1 MDQTFNRIFNIKYII
16 FNLKVMTKMKQN
28 FSDIFSGIN
37 KELLNSTKD
46 KFNKLSSIEKKK
58 VLDNTNK
65 LMETF
70 CDICGVENKY
80 HLTEEMFDDAKEK
93 CKETAENIKDSIKES
108 KDNLAEIARDTLN
121 KLGISDEFIKTCKV
135 DNDKI
140 YIDVQMPVDSDIDN
154 IDLDINNDGV
164 SYDHQTE
171 ESHNIPKFT
180 RKNKVKNKKVRFN
193 NKIKFKDNHL
203 QITDY
208 NQCPVNDTQC
218 SVDDNQCSVDDTQCS
233 VDDTQCSVKTTNIL
247 DRLKAEAK
255 ENEVN
260 EPKINLDVIKQVLID
275 KIEAILEDDNT
286 HAYTVYPR
294 EGNVPAS
301 VQVTLDDVCGCV
313 REHLNILTDV
323 ADAIKDKYGFPEVY
337 VHMMENDDTYN
348 DNKVSVGIVC
358 MLED

>member
-1 MDQTFNRIFNIKYII
+1 
-16 FNLKVMTKMKQN
+16 MKQN

-58 VLDNTNK
+58 VLDSTNK

-108 KDNLAEIARDTLN
+108 KDNLAEIARDTLT
-121 KLGISDEFIKTCKV
+121 KLGISDEFIKSCKV

-154 IDLDINNDGV
+154 IDLDINTDGI
-164 SYDHQTE
+164 SYDQQTE
-171 ESHNIPKFT
+171 EPHNEQKFT
-180 RKNKVKNKKVRFN
+180 RKNKVKNKKVRLS
-193 NKIKFKDNHL
+193 NKIKFRDNHPVANAE
-203 QITDY
+203 QIA
-208 NQCPVNDTQC
+208 
-218 SVDDNQCSVDDTQCS
+218 DDN
-233 VDDTQCSVKTTNIL
+233 QCSVKTTNIL
-247 DRLKAEAK
+247 DRLKTEAK

-260 EPKINLDVIKQVLID
+260 EPTINLDDIKQVLID

-301 VQVTLDDVCGCV
+301 VQVTLEDVCGCV

-348 DNKVSVGIVC
+348 DNTVSVGIVC

>member
-1 MDQTFNRIFNIKYII
+1 MA
-16 FNLKVMTKMKQN
+16 KMKEN
-28 FSDIFSGIN
+28 LSDIFSGVN
-37 KELLNSTKD
+37 KELLNSTKE
-46 KFNKLSSIEKKK
+46 KFNKLSSVEKKK

-93 CKETAENIKDSIKES
+93 CKKTTENIKDSIKES

-121 KLGISDEFIKTCKV
+121 KLGISDEFIKSCKV

-140 YIDVQMPVDSDIDN
+140 YIDVQMPVDSDINDIDLN
-154 IDLDINNDGV
+154 IDNDGV
-164 SYDHQTE
+164 SYDQQTE
-171 ESHNIPKFT
+171 EPHNVPKFT
-180 RKNKVKNKKVRFN
+180 RKNKVKNKKVRLS
-193 NKIKFKDNHL
+193 NKIKFRDNHPVVNTE
-203 QITDY
+203 QITD
-208 NQCPVNDTQC
+208 DT
-218 SVDDNQCSVDDTQCS
+218 TH
-233 VDDTQCSVKTTNIL
+233 IL

-255 ENEVN
+255 ENEVV
-260 EPKINLDVIKQVLID
+260 EPKINLDDIKQVFID
-275 KIEAILEDDNT
+275 KIEAILEDENT

-294 EGNVPAS
+294 EGDVPAS

-348 DNKVSVGIVC
+348 DNTVSVGIIC

>member
-1 MDQTFNRIFNIKYII
+1 MA
-16 FNLKVMTKMKQN
+16 KMKEN
-28 FSDIFSGIN
+28 LSDIFSGVN

-58 VLDNTNK
+58 VLDSTNK

-108 KDNLAEIARDTLN
+108 KDNLAEIARDTLT
-121 KLGISDEFIKTCKV
+121 KLGISDEFIKSCKV

-164 SYDHQTE
+164 SYDQQTE
-171 ESHNIPKFT
+171 EPHNEQKFT
-180 RKNKVKNKKVRFN
+180 RKNKVKNKKVRLS
-193 NKIKFKDNHL
+193 NKIKFRDNHPVVDAE
-203 QITDY
+203 QIA
-208 NQCPVNDTQC
+208 
-218 SVDDNQCSVDDTQCS
+218 DDN
-233 VDDTQCSVKTTNIL
+233 QCSVKTTNIL

-260 EPKINLDVIKQVLID
+260 EPKINLDDIKQVLID
-275 KIEAILEDDNT
+275 KIEAILEDDDT

-294 EGNVPAS
+294 ECNIPAS
-301 VQVTLDDVCGCV
+301 VNVILDDVCSCV
-313 REHLNILTDV
+313 SEHLDILTDIS
-323 ADAIKDKYGFPEVY
+323 DTLKNKYGFPDVY
-337 VHMMENDDTYN
+337 VHILRDTDIHN
-348 DNKVSVGIVC
+348 VNTVSLSVTCI
-358 MLED
+358 LED

>member
-1 MDQTFNRIFNIKYII
+1 
-16 FNLKVMTKMKQN
+16 MKQN
-28 FSDIFSGIN
+28 LSDIFSGVN

-58 VLDNTNK
+58 VLDSTNK

-121 KLGISDEFIKTCKV
+121 KLGISDEFIKSCKV

-140 YIDVQMPVDSDIDN
+140 YIDVQMPVDSYINDIDIDLN
-154 IDLDINNDGV
+154 IDNDGV
-164 SYDHQTE
+164 SYDQQTE
-171 ESHNIPKFT
+171 EPHNVPKFT
-180 RKNKVKNKKVRFN
+180 RKNKVKNKKVRLS
-193 NKIKFKDNHL
+193 NKIKFRDNHPVVDAE
-203 QITDY
+203 QIA
-208 NQCPVNDTQC
+208 
-218 SVDDNQCSVDDTQCS
+218 DDTQCS
-233 VDDTQCSVKTTNIL
+233 VNTTNIL

-260 EPKINLDVIKQVLID
+260 EPKINLDDIKQILID
-275 KIEAILEDDNT
+275 KICAILEDDDT

-294 EGNVPAS
+294 ECNIPAS
-301 VQVTLDDVCGCV
+301 VNVILDDVCSCV
-313 REHLNILTDV
+313 REHLDILTDIS
-323 ADAIKDKYGFPEVY
+323 DTLKNKYGFPDVY
-337 VHMMENDDTYN
+337 VHILRDTDIHN
-348 DNKVSVGIVC
+348 VNTVSLSVTCI
-358 MLED
+358 LED

>member
-1 MDQTFNRIFNIKYII
+1 
-16 FNLKVMTKMKQN
+16 MKQN
-28 FSDIFSGIN
+28 LSDIFSGVN

-46 KFNKLSSIEKKK
+46 KFNKLSSVEKKK

-93 CKETAENIKDSIKES
+93 CKKTTENIKDSIKES

-121 KLGISDEFIKTCKV
+121 KLGISDEFIKSCKV

-154 IDLDINNDGV
+154 IDLDIDNDGV
-164 SYDHQTE
+164 SYDQQAE
-171 ESHNIPKFT
+171 ESHNVPKFT
-180 RKNKVKNKKVRFN
+180 RKNKVKNKKVRLS
-193 NKIKFKDNHL
+193 NKIKFRDNHPVVDTE
-203 QITDY
+203 QIA
-208 NQCPVNDTQC
+208 
-218 SVDDNQCSVDDTQCS
+218 DDTQCP
-233 VDDTQCSVKTTNIL
+233 VKTTNIL

-260 EPKINLDVIKQVLID
+260 EPKINLDDIKQVLIN

-294 EGNVPAS
+294 EGDVPAS

-348 DNKVSVGIVC
+348 DNTVSVGIIC

>member
-1 MDQTFNRIFNIKYII
+1 
-16 FNLKVMTKMKQN
+16 MKQN
-28 FSDIFSGIN
+28 LSDIFSGVN

-58 VLDNTNK
+58 VLDSTNK

-108 KDNLAEIARDTLN
+108 KDNLAEIARDTLI
-121 KLGISDEFIKTCKV
+121 KLGISDEFIKSCKV

-140 YIDVQMPVDSDIDN
+140 YIDVQMPVNRDIDN
-154 IDLDINNDGV
+154 IDLDINTDGI
-164 SYDHQTE
+164 SYDQQTE
-171 ESHNIPKFT
+171 EPHNAPKFT
-180 RKNKVKNKKVRFN
+180 RKNKVKNKKVRLS
-193 NKIKFKDNHL
+193 NKIKFRDNHPVVDAE
-203 QITDY
+203 QIA
-208 NQCPVNDTQC
+208 
-218 SVDDNQCSVDDTQCS
+218 
-233 VDDTQCSVKTTNIL
+233 DDTQCSVKTTNIL

-255 ENEVN
+255 ENEVI
-260 EPKINLDVIKQVLID
+260 EPKINLDDIKQVLID

-294 EGNVPAS
+294 EGDVPAS

-348 DNKVSVGIVC
+348 DNTVSVGIVC

>member
-1 MDQTFNRIFNIKYII
+1 
-16 FNLKVMTKMKQN
+16 MKQN
-28 FSDIFSGIN
+28 LSDIFSGVN

-46 KFNKLSSIEKKK
+46 KFNKLSSVEKKK

-93 CKETAENIKDSIKES
+93 CKETAESIKDSIKES

-121 KLGISDEFIKTCKV
+121 KLGISDEFIKSCKV

-164 SYDHQTE
+164 SYDQQAE
-171 ESHNIPKFT
+171 EPHNVPKFT
-180 RKNKVKNKKVRFN
+180 RKNKVKNKKVRLS
-193 NKIKFKDNHL
+193 NKIKFRDNHPVVDVE
-203 QITDY
+203 QIA
-208 NQCPVNDTQC
+208 
-218 SVDDNQCSVDDTQCS
+218 
-233 VDDTQCSVKTTNIL
+233 DDTQCSVKTTNIL

-260 EPKINLDVIKQVLID
+260 EPKINLDDIKQVLID

-294 EGNVPAS
+294 EGDVPAS

-348 DNKVSVGIVC
+348 DNTVSVGIIC

>member
-1 MDQTFNRIFNIKYII
+1 
-16 FNLKVMTKMKQN
+16 MKQN
-28 FSDIFSGIN
+28 LSDIFSGVN

-46 KFNKLSSIEKKK
+46 KFNKLSSVEKKK

-93 CKETAENIKDSIKES
+93 CKETTENIKDSIKES

-121 KLGISDEFIKTCKV
+121 KLGISDEFIKSCKV

-154 IDLDINNDGV
+154 IDLDIDNDGV
-164 SYDHQTE
+164 SYDQQAE
-171 ESHNIPKFT
+171 EHHNVPKFT
-180 RKNKVKNKKVRFN
+180 RKNKVKNKKVRLS
-193 NKIKFKDNHL
+193 NKIKFRDNHPVVDAE
-203 QITDY
+203 QIA
-208 NQCPVNDTQC
+208 
-218 SVDDNQCSVDDTQCS
+218 
-233 VDDTQCSVKTTNIL
+233 DDTQCSVKTTNIL

-260 EPKINLDVIKQVLID
+260 EPKINLDDIKQVLID

-294 EGNVPAS
+294 EGDVPAS

-348 DNKVSVGIVC
+348 DNTVSVGIIC

>member
-1 MDQTFNRIFNIKYII
+1 MKE
-16 FNLKVMTKMKQN
+16 NL
-28 FSDIFSGIN
+28 SDIFSEVN

-46 KFNKLSSIEKKK
+46 KFNKLSSVEKKT
-58 VLDNTNK
+58 VLDSTNK
-65 LMETF
+65 LMDAF

-80 HLTEEMFDDAKEK
+80 HLTEEMFDDTKEK
-93 CKETAENIKDSIKES
+93 CKETIENIKDSIKES

-154 IDLDINNDGV
+154 IDLDINNDSV

-171 ESHNIPKFT
+171 EPHNIPKFT

-193 NKIKFKDNHL
+193 NKIKLKDNHL
-203 QITDY
+203 QITDDNLNNKIKFKDY
-208 NQCPVNDTQC
+208 HLQIT
-218 SVDDNQCSVDDTQCS
+218 DDNQCSVNDNQCS
-233 VDDTQCSVKTTNIL
+233 VNDTQCSVKTTNLL

-260 EPKINLDVIKQVLID
+260 EPKINLDDIKQVLID
-275 KIEAILEDDNT
+275 KVEAILEDDNT
-286 HAYTVYPR
+286 HAYTVYPHK
-294 EGNVPAS
+294 GDVPAS
-301 VQVTLDDVCGCV
+301 VQVILDDVCGCV

-323 ADAIKDKYGFPEVY
+323 ADVIKDKYGFPEVY
-337 VHMMENDDTYN
+337 VHIMENDDDTYN
-348 DNKVSVGIVC
+348 NDNTVSIGIVC
-358 MLED
+358 ILED

>member
-1 MDQTFNRIFNIKYII
+1 MKE
-16 FNLKVMTKMKQN
+16 NL
-28 FSDIFSGIN
+28 SDIFSGVN

-58 VLDNTNK
+58 VLDSTNK

-93 CKETAENIKDSIKES
+93 CKETAKNIKDSIKES
-108 KDNLAEIARDTLN
+108 KDNLAEIARDTLI
-121 KLGISDEFIKTCKV
+121 KLGISDEFIKSCKV

-140 YIDVQMPVDSDIDN
+140 YIDVQMPVNRDIDN
-154 IDLDINNDGV
+154 IDLDINTDGI
-164 SYDHQTE
+164 SYDQQTE
-171 ESHNIPKFT
+171 EPHNEPKFT
-180 RKNKVKNKKVRFN
+180 RKNKVKNKKVRLS
-193 NKIKFKDNHL
+193 NKIKFRDNHPVVDAE
-203 QITDY
+203 QIA
-208 NQCPVNDTQC
+208 
-218 SVDDNQCSVDDTQCS
+218 
-233 VDDTQCSVKTTNIL
+233 DDTQCSVKTTNIL

-260 EPKINLDVIKQVLID
+260 EPKINLDDIKQVLID

-294 EGNVPAS
+294 EGDVPAS

-323 ADAIKDKYGFPEVY
+323 ADVIKDKYGFPEVY
-337 VHMMENDDTYN
+337 VHILRDTDIHN
-348 DNKVSVGIVC
+348 VNTVSLTVTCI
-358 MLED
+358 LED

>member
-1 MDQTFNRIFNIKYII
+1 MKE
-16 FNLKVMTKMKQN
+16 NL
-28 FSDIFSGIN
+28 SDIFSGVN
-37 KELLNSTKD
+37 KELFNSTKD
-46 KFNKLSSIEKKK
+46 KFNKLSSVEKKK
-58 VLDNTNK
+58 VLDSTNK
-65 LMETF
+65 LMDAF
-70 CDICGVENKY
+70 YDICGVENKY
-80 HLTEEMFDDAKEK
+80 HLTEEMFDDTKEK
-93 CKETAENIKDSIKES
+93 CKETIENIKDSIKES
-108 KDNLAEIARDTLN
+108 KDNLAEITRDTLN

-218 SVDDNQCSVDDTQCS
+218 SVDDNQCSV
-233 VDDTQCSVKTTNIL
+233 KTTNLL

-260 EPKINLDVIKQVLID
+260 EPKINLDDIKQVLID
-275 KIEAILEDDNT
+275 KVEAILEDDNT
-286 HAYTVYPR
+286 HAYTVYPHK
-294 EGNVPAS
+294 GDVPAS
-301 VQVTLDDVCGCV
+301 VQVILDDVCGCV

-323 ADAIKDKYGFPEVY
+323 ADVIKDKYGFPEVY
-337 VHMMENDDTYN
+337 VHIMENDDDTYN
-348 DNKVSVGIVC
+348 NDNTVSIGIVC
-358 MLED
+358 ILED

>member
-1 MDQTFNRIFNIKYII
+1 MLYKVYNNI
-16 FNLKVMTKMKQN
+16 NLKVMAKMKQN
-28 FSDIFSGIN
+28 LSDIFSGVN

-46 KFNKLSSIEKKK
+46 KFNKLSSVEKKK

-93 CKETAENIKDSIKES
+93 CKETTKNIKDSIKES

-121 KLGISDEFIKTCKV
+121 KLGISDEFIKSCKV

-164 SYDHQTE
+164 SYDQQVE
-171 ESHNIPKFT
+171 EPHNVPKFT
-180 RKNKVKNKKVRFN
+180 RKNKVKNKKVRLS
-193 NKIKFKDNHL
+193 NKIKFRDNHPVVKTE
-203 QITDY
+203 QI
-208 NQCPVNDTQC
+208 
-218 SVDDNQCSVDDTQCS
+218 SDDT
-233 VDDTQCSVKTTNIL
+233 THIL
-247 DRLKAEAK
+247 ERLKAEAK

-260 EPKINLDVIKQVLID
+260 EPKINLDDIKQVLID

-294 EGNVPAS
+294 EGDVPAS
-301 VQVTLDDVCGCV
+301 VQVTLEDVCGCV

-323 ADAIKDKYGFPEVY
+323 ADAIKDKYGFPDVY
-337 VHMMENDDTYN
+337 VHILRDTDIHN
-348 DNKVSVGIVC
+348 VNTVSLTVTCI
-358 MLED
+358 LED

>member
-1 MDQTFNRIFNIKYII
+1 MKE
-16 FNLKVMTKMKQN
+16 NL
-28 FSDIFSGIN
+28 SDIFSGVN

-46 KFNKLSSIEKKK
+46 KFNKLSSVEKKN
-58 VLDNTNK
+58 VIDNTNK
-65 LMETF
+65 LMEAL

-80 HLTEEMFDDAKEK
+80 HLTEEMFDDTKEK
-93 CKETAENIKDSIKES
+93 CKETIENIKDSIKES

-121 KLGISDEFIKTCKV
+121 KLGISDEFIKSCKV

-140 YIDVQMPVDSDIDN
+140 YIDVQMPVDSYIDN

-164 SYDHQTE
+164 SYDQQTE
-171 ESHNIPKFT
+171 EPHNEPKFT
-180 RKNKVKNKKVRFN
+180 RKNKVKNKKVRLS
-193 NKIKFKDNHL
+193 NKIKFRDNHPVVDAEQKL
-203 QITDY
+203 FCKVEQIA
-208 NQCPVNDTQC
+208 
-218 SVDDNQCSVDDTQCS
+218 DDT
-233 VDDTQCSVKTTNIL
+233 THIL

-260 EPKINLDVIKQVLID
+260 KPKINLDDIKQVLID

-294 EGNVPAS
+294 EGDVPAS

-313 REHLNILTDV
+313 REHLNVLTDV
-323 ADAIKDKYGFPEVY
+323 ADVIKDKYGFPEVY

-348 DNKVSVGIVC
+348 DNTVSVGIVC

>member
-1 MDQTFNRIFNIKYII
+1 MKG
-16 FNLKVMTKMKQN
+16 NL
-28 FSDIFSGIN
+28 SDIFSGVN
-37 KELLNSTKD
+37 KELFNSTKD
-46 KFNKLSSIEKKK
+46 KFNKLSSVEKKK
-58 VLDNTNK
+58 VLDSTNK

-93 CKETAENIKDSIKES
+93 CKETIENIKDSIKES

-140 YIDVQMPVDSDIDN
+140 YIDVQMPVDADIDN

-203 QITDY
+203 QITD
-208 NQCPVNDTQC
+208 
-218 SVDDNQCSVDDTQCS
+218 DN
-233 VDDTQCSVKTTNIL
+233 QCSVKTTNLL

-260 EPKINLDVIKQVLID
+260 DPEINLDDIKQVLID

-337 VHMMENDDTYN
+337 VHMMENDDDTYN
-348 DNKVSVGIVC
+348 NDNTVSIGIVC
-358 MLED
+358 ILED

>member
-1 MDQTFNRIFNIKYII
+1 
-16 FNLKVMTKMKQN
+16 MKQN
-28 FSDIFSGIN
+28 LSDIFSGVN
-37 KELLNSTKD
+37 KELLNSTKE

-58 VLDNTNK
+58 VLDSTNK

-108 KDNLAEIARDTLN
+108 KDNLAEIARDTLI
-121 KLGISDEFIKTCKV
+121 KLGISDEFIKSCKV

-140 YIDVQMPVDSDIDN
+140 YIDVQMPVNRDIDN
-154 IDLDINNDGV
+154 IDLDINTDGI
-164 SYDHQTE
+164 SYDQQTE
-171 ESHNIPKFT
+171 EPHNVPKFT
-180 RKNKVKNKKVRFN
+180 RKNKVKNKKVRLS
-193 NKIKFKDNHL
+193 NKIKFRDNHPVVDAE
-203 QITDY
+203 QIA
-208 NQCPVNDTQC
+208 
-218 SVDDNQCSVDDTQCS
+218 DDN
-233 VDDTQCSVKTTNIL
+233 QCSVKTTNIL
-247 DRLKAEAK
+247 NRLKAEAK

-260 EPKINLDVIKQVLID
+260 EPKINLDDIKQVLID

-294 EGNVPAS
+294 EGDVPAS

-348 DNKVSVGIVC
+348 DNTVSVGIVC

>member
-1 MDQTFNRIFNIKYII
+1 MA
-16 FNLKVMTKMKQN
+16 KMKEN
-28 FSDIFSGIN
+28 LSDIFSGVN

-58 VLDNTNK
+58 VLDSTNK

-108 KDNLAEIARDTLN
+108 KDNLAEIARDTLT
-121 KLGISDEFIKTCKV
+121 KLGISDEFIKSCKV

-154 IDLDINNDGV
+154 IDLDINNDDV
-164 SYDHQTE
+164 SYDQQTE
-171 ESHNIPKFT
+171 EPHNEQKFT
-180 RKNKVKNKKVRFN
+180 RKNKVKNKKVRLS
-193 NKIKFKDNHL
+193 NKIKFRDNHPVANAE
-203 QITDY
+203 QIA
-208 NQCPVNDTQC
+208 
-218 SVDDNQCSVDDTQCS
+218 DDTQY
-233 VDDTQCSVKTTNIL
+233 SVKTTNIL

-260 EPKINLDVIKQVLID
+260 EPKINLDDIKQVLID

-294 EGNVPAS
+294 EGDVPAS

-323 ADAIKDKYGFPEVY
+323 ADVIKDKYGFPEVY

-348 DNKVSVGIVC
+348 DNTVSVGIVC

>member
-1 MDQTFNRIFNIKYII
+1 MKE
-16 FNLKVMTKMKQN
+16 NL
-28 FSDIFSGIN
+28 SDIFSEVN

-46 KFNKLSSIEKKK
+46 KFNKLSSVEKKT

-65 LMETF
+65 LMDAF

-80 HLTEEMFDDAKEK
+80 HLTEEMFDDTKEK
-93 CKETAENIKDSIKES
+93 CKETIENIKDSIKES

-171 ESHNIPKFT
+171 EPHNIPKFT

-203 QITDY
+203 QITD
-208 NQCPVNDTQC
+208 
-218 SVDDNQCSVDDTQCS
+218 DNQCS
-233 VDDTQCSVKTTNIL
+233 VDDTQCSVKTTNLL

-260 EPKINLDVIKQVLID
+260 ESEINLDDIKQVLID

>member
-1 MDQTFNRIFNIKYII
+1 MKE
-16 FNLKVMTKMKQN
+16 NL
-28 FSDIFSGIN
+28 SDIFSGVN

-46 KFNKLSSIEKKK
+46 KFNKLSSVEKKK

-93 CKETAENIKDSIKES
+93 CKETTENIKDSIKES
-108 KDNLAEIARDTLN
+108 KNNLAEIARDTLN
-121 KLGISDEFIKTCKV
+121 KLGISDEFIKSCKV

-164 SYDHQTE
+164 SYDQHVE
-171 ESHNIPKFT
+171 EPHNVPKFT
-180 RKNKVKNKKVRFN
+180 RKNKVKNKKVRLS
-193 NKIKFKDNHL
+193 NKIKFRDNHPVVKTE
-203 QITDY
+203 QI
-208 NQCPVNDTQC
+208 
-218 SVDDNQCSVDDTQCS
+218 SDDT
-233 VDDTQCSVKTTNIL
+233 THIL
-247 DRLKAEAK
+247 ERLKAEAK

-260 EPKINLDVIKQVLID
+260 EPKINLDDIKQVLID

-294 EGNVPAS
+294 EGDVPAS
-301 VQVTLDDVCGCV
+301 VQVTLEDVCGCV

-348 DNKVSVGIVC
+348 DNTVSVGIVC

>member
-1 MDQTFNRIFNIKYII
+1 MDQTFNRMCYII
-16 FNLKVMTKMKQN
+16 YNNINLKVMTKMKQN
-28 FSDIFSGIN
+28 LSDIFSGVN

-58 VLDNTNK
+58 VLDSTNK

-108 KDNLAEIARDTLN
+108 KYNLAEIARDTLI
-121 KLGISDEFIKTCKV
+121 KLGISDEFIKSCKV

-140 YIDVQMPVDSDIDN
+140 YIDVQMPVNRDIDN
-154 IDLDINNDGV
+154 IDLDINTDGI
-164 SYDHQTE
+164 SYDQQTE
-171 ESHNIPKFT
+171 EPHNVPKFT
-180 RKNKVKNKKVRFN
+180 RKNKVKNKKVRLS
-193 NKIKFKDNHL
+193 NKIKFRDNHPVVDAE
-203 QITDY
+203 QIA
-208 NQCPVNDTQC
+208 
-218 SVDDNQCSVDDTQCS
+218 DDTQCS
-233 VDDTQCSVKTTNIL
+233 VNTTNIL

-260 EPKINLDVIKQVLID
+260 EPKINLNDIKQVLID

-301 VQVTLDDVCGCV
+301 VQVTLEDVCGCV

-337 VHMMENDDTYN
+337 IHILRDTDIHN
-348 DNKVSVGIVC
+348 VNTVSLSVTCI
-358 MLED
+358 LED

>member
-1 MDQTFNRIFNIKYII
+1 
-16 FNLKVMTKMKQN
+16 MKQN
-28 FSDIFSGIN
+28 LSDIFSGVN

-58 VLDNTNK
+58 VLDSTNK

-108 KDNLAEIARDTLN
+108 KDNLAEIARDTLI
-121 KLGISDEFIKTCKV
+121 KLGISDEFIKSCKV

-140 YIDVQMPVDSDIDN
+140 YIDVQMPVNRDIDN
-154 IDLDINNDGV
+154 IDLDINTDGI
-164 SYDHQTE
+164 SYDQQTE
-171 ESHNIPKFT
+171 EPHNVPKFT
-180 RKNKVKNKKVRFN
+180 RKNKVKNKKVRLS
-193 NKIKFKDNHL
+193 NKIKFRDNHPVVDAE
-203 QITDY
+203 QIA
-208 NQCPVNDTQC
+208 
-218 SVDDNQCSVDDTQCS
+218 DDTQCS
-233 VDDTQCSVKTTNIL
+233 VNTTNIL

-260 EPKINLDVIKQVLID
+260 EPKINLDDIKQVLID

-301 VQVTLDDVCGCV
+301 VQVTLEDVCGCV

-323 ADAIKDKYGFPEVY
+323 ADTLKNKYGFPDVY
-337 VHMMENDDTYN
+337 VHILRDTDIHN
-348 DNKVSVGIVC
+348 VNTVSLTVTCI
-358 MLED
+358 LED

>member
-1 MDQTFNRIFNIKYII
+1 MA
-16 FNLKVMTKMKQN
+16 KMKQN
-28 FSDIFSGIN
+28 LSDIFSGVN

-58 VLDNTNK
+58 VLDSTNK

-108 KDNLAEIARDTLN
+108 KDNLAEIARDTLI
-121 KLGISDEFIKTCKV
+121 KLGISDEFIKSCKV

-140 YIDVQMPVDSDIDN
+140 YIDVQMPVNRDIDN
-154 IDLDINNDGV
+154 IDLDINTDGI
-164 SYDHQTE
+164 SYDQQTE
-171 ESHNIPKFT
+171 EPHNVPKFT
-180 RKNKVKNKKVRFN
+180 RKNKVKNKKVRLN
-193 NKIKFKDNHL
+193 NKIKFKDNHPVVDAE
-203 QITDY
+203 QIA
-208 NQCPVNDTQC
+208 
-218 SVDDNQCSVDDTQCS
+218 DDN
-233 VDDTQCSVKTTNIL
+233 QCSVKTTNIL

-260 EPKINLDVIKQVLID
+260 EPTINLDDIKQVLID

-294 EGNVPAS
+294 EGDVPAS

-348 DNKVSVGIVC
+348 DNTVSVGIVC

>member
-1 MDQTFNRIFNIKYII
+1 
-16 FNLKVMTKMKQN
+16 MTKMKQN
-28 FSDIFSGIN
+28 LSDIFSGVN

-58 VLDNTNK
+58 VLDSTNK

-108 KDNLAEIARDTLN
+108 KDNLAEIARDTLI
-121 KLGISDEFIKTCKV
+121 KLGISDEFIKSCKV

-164 SYDHQTE
+164 SYDQQTE
-171 ESHNIPKFT
+171 EPHNEQKFT
-180 RKNKVKNKKVRFN
+180 RKNKVKNKKVRLS
-193 NKIKFKDNHL
+193 NKIKFRDNHPVANAE
-203 QITDY
+203 QIA
-208 NQCPVNDTQC
+208 
-218 SVDDNQCSVDDTQCS
+218 
-233 VDDTQCSVKTTNIL
+233 DDTQCSVKTTNIL

-260 EPKINLDVIKQVLID
+260 EPKINLNDIQQVLID

-301 VQVTLDDVCGCV
+301 VQVTLEDVCGCV

-323 ADAIKDKYGFPEVY
+323 ADEIKDKYGFPEVY
-337 VHMMENDDTYN
+337 VHMMENNDTYN
-348 DNKVSVGIVC
+348 NDNIVSVGIVC

>member
-1 MDQTFNRIFNIKYII
+1 MKE
-16 FNLKVMTKMKQN
+16 NL
-28 FSDIFSGIN
+28 SDIFSGVN

-46 KFNKLSSIEKKK
+46 KFNKLSSVEKKK
-58 VLDNTNK
+58 VLDSTNK
-65 LMETF
+65 LIETF

-93 CKETAENIKDSIKES
+93 CKKTTENIKDSIKES
-108 KDNLAEIARDTLN
+108 KDNLAEIARDTLI
-121 KLGISDEFIKTCKV
+121 KLGISDEFIKSCKV

-140 YIDVQMPVDSDIDN
+140 YIDVQMPVNRD
-154 IDLDINNDGV
+154 IDLDINTDGI
-164 SYDHQTE
+164 SYDQQTE
-171 ESHNIPKFT
+171 EPHNVPKFT
-180 RKNKVKNKKVRFN
+180 RKNKVKNKKVRLS
-193 NKIKFKDNHL
+193 NKIKFRDNHPVVDAE
-203 QITDY
+203 QIA
-208 NQCPVNDTQC
+208 
-218 SVDDNQCSVDDTQCS
+218 
-233 VDDTQCSVKTTNIL
+233 DDTQCSVKTTNIL

-260 EPKINLDVIKQVLID
+260 EPKINLDDIKQVLID

-286 HAYTVYPR
+286 HAYTVYPC
-294 EGNVPAS
+294 EGDVPAS

-348 DNKVSVGIVC
+348 DNTVSVGIIC

>member
-1 MDQTFNRIFNIKYII
+1 MKE
-16 FNLKVMTKMKQN
+16 NL
-28 FSDIFSGIN
+28 SDIFSGVN

-58 VLDNTNK
+58 VLDSTNK

-108 KDNLAEIARDTLN
+108 KDNLAEIARDTLT
-121 KLGISDEFIKTCKV
+121 KLGISDEFIKSCKV

-140 YIDVQMPVDSDIDN
+140 YIDVQMPVNRDIDN
-154 IDLDINNDGV
+154 IDLDINTDGV
-164 SYDHQTE
+164 SYDQQTE
-171 ESHNIPKFT
+171 EPHNVQKFT
-180 RKNKVKNKKVRFN
+180 RKNKVKNKKVRLS
-193 NKIKFKDNHL
+193 NKIKFRDNHPVVDAE
-203 QITDY
+203 QIA
-208 NQCPVNDTQC
+208 
-218 SVDDNQCSVDDTQCS
+218 
-233 VDDTQCSVKTTNIL
+233 DDTQCSVKTTNIL

-260 EPKINLDVIKQVLID
+260 EPKINLDDIKQVLID

-301 VQVTLDDVCGCV
+301 VQVTLEDVCGYV

-323 ADAIKDKYGFPEVY
+323 ADEIKDKYGFPEVY
-337 VHMMENDDTYN
+337 VHILRDTDIHN
-348 DNKVSVGIVC
+348 VNTVSLSVTCI
-358 MLED
+358 LED

>member
-1 MDQTFNRIFNIKYII
+1 MKE
-16 FNLKVMTKMKQN
+16 NL
-28 FSDIFSGIN
+28 SDIFSGVN

-58 VLDNTNK
+58 VLDSTNK

-70 CDICGVENKY
+70 CDICGIENKY

-108 KDNLAEIARDTLN
+108 KDNLAEIARDTLI
-121 KLGISDEFIKTCKV
+121 KLGISDEFIKSCKV

-140 YIDVQMPVDSDIDN
+140 YIDVQMPVNRDIDN
-154 IDLDINNDGV
+154 IDLDINTDGI
-164 SYDHQTE
+164 SYDQQTE
-171 ESHNIPKFT
+171 EPHNVPKFT
-180 RKNKVKNKKVRFN
+180 RKNKVKNKKVRLS
-193 NKIKFKDNHL
+193 NKIKFRDNHPVVDVE
-203 QITDY
+203 QIA
-208 NQCPVNDTQC
+208 
-218 SVDDNQCSVDDTQCS
+218 
-233 VDDTQCSVKTTNIL
+233 DDTQCSVKTTNIL

-255 ENEVN
+255 ENEVI
-260 EPKINLDVIKQVLID
+260 EPKINLDDIKQVLID

-301 VQVTLDDVCGCV
+301 VQVTLEDVCGCV

-337 VHMMENDDTYN
+337 VHILRDTDIHN
-348 DNKVSVGIVC
+348 VNTVSLSVTCI
-358 MLED
+358 LED

>member
-1 MDQTFNRIFNIKYII
+1 
-16 FNLKVMTKMKQN
+16 MKQN
-28 FSDIFSGIN
+28 LSDIFSGVN

-46 KFNKLSSIEKKK
+46 KFNKLSSVEKKK

-93 CKETAENIKDSIKES
+93 CKETTENIKDSIKES
-108 KDNLAEIARDTLN
+108 KNNLAEIARDTLN
-121 KLGISDEFIKTCKV
+121 KLGISDEFIKSCKV

-164 SYDHQTE
+164 SYDQQVE
-171 ESHNIPKFT
+171 EPHNVPKFT
-180 RKNKVKNKKVRFN
+180 RKNKVKNKKVRLS
-193 NKIKFKDNHL
+193 NKIKFRDNHPVVKTE
-203 QITDY
+203 QI
-208 NQCPVNDTQC
+208 
-218 SVDDNQCSVDDTQCS
+218 SDDT
-233 VDDTQCSVKTTNIL
+233 THIL
-247 DRLKAEAK
+247 NRLKAEAK

-260 EPKINLDVIKQVLID
+260 EPKINLDDIKQVLID

-294 EGNVPAS
+294 EGDVPAS

-348 DNKVSVGIVC
+348 DNTVSVGIIC

>member
-1 MDQTFNRIFNIKYII
+1 
-16 FNLKVMTKMKQN
+16 MKEN
-28 FSDIFSGIN
+28 FSDIFSEVN

-46 KFNKLSSIEKKK
+46 KFNKLTSVEKKK

-65 LMETF
+65 LMNTF
-70 CDICGVENKY
+70 CDILGVENKY

-93 CKETAENIKDSIKES
+93 YKKTTENIKDSIKES
-108 KDNLAEIARDTLN
+108 KDNLTEIARDTLN
-121 KLGISDEFIKTCKV
+121 KLGISDEFIKSCKV

-140 YIDVQMPVDSDIDN
+140 YIDVQMPVDSDINDIDLN
-154 IDLDINNDGV
+154 IDNDGV
-164 SYDHQTE
+164 SYDQQAE
-171 ESHNIPKFT
+171 EPHNVPKFT

-193 NKIKFKDNHL
+193 NKIKFRDNHHVVETE
-203 QITDY
+203 QIA
-208 NQCPVNDTQC
+208 
-218 SVDDNQCSVDDTQCS
+218 DDTQS
-233 VDDTQCSVKTTNIL
+233 SVKTTNIL

-255 ENEVN
+255 ENEVV
-260 EPKINLDVIKQVLID
+260 EPKINLDDIKQVLID

-301 VQVTLDDVCGCV
+301 VNVILDDVCSFV

-337 VHMMENDDTYN
+337 VHILRDTDIHN
-348 DNKVSVGIVC
+348 VNTVSLSVTCI
-358 MLED
+358 LED